1 MDVYVAL
8 LNGVVI
14 GAGADLASAQEI
26 AERNRGSL
34 GYRPDWE
41 PWQHT
46 VDSDL
51 WSRRAEGL
59 QLQKIVKV
67 PLAGYV
73 EEVPIEQGPFKQA
86 WDGSNDPI
94 ADMRSAEG
102 ESLTKLG
109 YNDLAIGD
117 WRRGEA
123 PPVTMDQL
131 VEITAKMKN
140 PPNHPG
146 PIKAGNG
153 PAWDWLRRGLEQ
165 MATYPSGQTLP
176 DSVAARMMGIDVILD
191 PDLPPNVVRFGDR
204 IWVINGDAVYE
215 TTEQRWPSLYFFGK
229 DSVIDPSAPPN
240 VFRIGNIT

>member
-67 PLAGYV
+67 PLAGYT
-73 EEVPIEQGPFKQA
+73 EMAYTLMPDTQKLLERDRA
-86 WDGSNDPI
+86 
-94 ADMRSAEG
+94 RSAQHERFDR
-102 ESLTKLG
+102 LV
-109 YNDLAIGD
+109 NDLAVKAMT
-117 WRRGEA
+117 EA
-123 PPVTMDQL
+123 LPPVTMEQL
-131 VEITAKMKN
+131 ADIAAKLKEL
-140 PPNHPG
+140 PGHPG

-165 MATYPSGQTLP
+165 MATYPSDQTLP
-176 DSVAARMMGIDVILD
+176 DSVAARVMGIDVILD
-191 PDLPPNVVRFGDR
+191 PDLPPNVVRFDDR
-204 IWVINGDAVYE
+204 ILVINGDTVHE
-215 TTEQRWPSLYFFGK
+215 TTEQQWPSLYFFGK
-229 DSVIDPSAPPN
+229 DSVIDPSTPPN
-240 VFRIGNIT
+240 IFRIGNIT